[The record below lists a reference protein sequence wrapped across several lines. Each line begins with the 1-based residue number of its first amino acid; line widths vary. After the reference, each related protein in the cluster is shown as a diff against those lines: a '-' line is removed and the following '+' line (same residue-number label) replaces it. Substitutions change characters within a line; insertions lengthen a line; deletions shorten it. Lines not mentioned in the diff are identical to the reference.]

1 MCYTEASCRGGSLQ
15 FTGKGGMRVTSE
27 QKKRFLCVVA
37 ITAAALAVL
46 LGYAVFT
53 TLTGLGLSCAL
64 HELTGLDCAGCG
76 MSRACLALLRLDI
89 AAAFSY
95 NLLWPVYFGYA
106 LWAYLSYTVPYV
118 RRGVMPAFPQPVW
131 LNWVLLGALL
141 TYGIVRN
148 LI

>member
-1 MCYTEASCRGGSLQ
+1 M
-15 FTGKGGMRVTSE
+15 TSE
-27 QKKRFLCVVA
+27 QKKRLFFVVGM
-37 ITAAALAVL
+37 TALALLLL

-53 TLTGLGLSCAL
+53 TLTGIGLSCAL

-118 RRGVMPAFPQPVW
+118 RHGSMPAFPRPVW
-131 LNWVLLGALL
+131 LNWVLLGVLL
-141 TYGIVRN
+141 VYGIVRN
-148 LI
+148 FV